1 MQWRKH
7 LKPSKKKMIE
17 HVDNYMPTFGPTH
30 NLKRAQSESK
40 GQLKNMLIKDWLCNF
55 YEILF

>member
-1 MQWRKH
+1 
-7 LKPSKKKMIE
+7 MIE